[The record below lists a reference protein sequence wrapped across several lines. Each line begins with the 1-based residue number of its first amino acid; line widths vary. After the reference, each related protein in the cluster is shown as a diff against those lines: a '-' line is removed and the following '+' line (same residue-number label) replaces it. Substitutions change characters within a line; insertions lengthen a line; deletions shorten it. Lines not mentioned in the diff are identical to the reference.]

1 MEIKHFQLEA
11 RDNSR
16 VVRIF
21 QVIFG
26 ILCIIVALY
35 WTIFQFESLRQDQT
49 LWITIFFLIGFGA
62 YQTAAGLGRI
72 TRYIETGPEAVTLKL
87 NAYLP
92 GTRIAASELKKI
104 EVYPLS
110 ICFLKVKGKKL
121 ILRFGLNYTDI
132 IVPVKEEIMEFAR
145 INNLQLEEM
154 KEEL

>member
-1 MEIKHFQLEA
+1 MEIRHFQLEA

-35 WTIFQFESLRQDQT
+35 WTIFQFDSLRKDQT
-49 LWITIFFLIGFGA
+49 LWITIFFLVGFGA

-72 TRYIETGPEAVTLKL
+72 TRYIETGPGAVILKL

-92 GTRIAASELKKI
+92 AARIEAAELKKVEI
-104 EVYPLS
+104 YPLS
-110 ICFLKVKGKKL
+110 ICFRKVNGKKL

-132 IVPVKEEIMEFAR
+132 IVPVKDEIVEFAR
-145 INNLQLEEM
+145 INNLPVEEM